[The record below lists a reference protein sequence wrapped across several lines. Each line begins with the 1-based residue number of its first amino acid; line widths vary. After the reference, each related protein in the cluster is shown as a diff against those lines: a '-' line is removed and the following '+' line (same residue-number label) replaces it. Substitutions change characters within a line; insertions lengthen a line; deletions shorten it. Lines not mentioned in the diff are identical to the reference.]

1 MAVEERTQTSHRL
14 ESADGDPRSTSTGS
28 DVSVTRH
35 ECREAASTRY
45 GHTNPEDAAEH
56 IGFDLQPVAE
66 A

>member
-1 MAVEERTQTSHRL
+1 VWLDTSA
-14 ESADGDPRSTSTGS
+14 EKPT
-28 DVSVTRH
+28 
-35 ECREAASTRY
+35 STRY

>member
-1 MAVEERTQTSHRL
+1 VWLDTSA
-14 ESADGDPRSTSTGS
+14 EKPS
-28 DVSVTRH
+28 
-35 ECREAASTRY
+35 STRY

>member
-1 MAVEERTQTSHRL
+1 VWLDTSA
-14 ESADGDPRSTSTGS
+14 EKPTST
-28 DVSVTRH
+28 R
-35 ECREAASTRY
+35 C